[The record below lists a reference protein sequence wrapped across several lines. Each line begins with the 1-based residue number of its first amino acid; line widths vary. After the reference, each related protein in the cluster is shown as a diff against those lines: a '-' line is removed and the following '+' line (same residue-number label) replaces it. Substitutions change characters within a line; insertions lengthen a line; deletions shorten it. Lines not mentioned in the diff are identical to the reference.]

1 MMFHLYPPNR
11 LPLNPHVQR
20 APPAA
25 KHRKHSPIQ
34 HEQTGSVSV
43 HEITVL
49 NISLDWSEGLWL
61 QDFRFMDIHNQMLL

>member
-25 KHRKHSPIQ
+25 KHRKH
-34 HEQTGSVSV
+34 EQTGSVSV

-49 NISLDWSEGLWL
+49 NISLD
-61 QDFRFMDIHNQMLL
+61 